1 MKYYHPR
8 FLFRRYEIMRLVRK
22 SELFLEIG
30 PGDLGLAMELTSKF
44 TAGTLI
50 DFNTTDVK
58 QIYDGL
64 PAAYKERL
72 TLIIADFSQYD
83 WLESSFDCVLA
94 CEVLEHIENDRLF
107 LQRTI
112 DLLRGGGQLIVSV
125 PARQKYWSVDDVI
138 VGHYRRYE
146 KRELYEKLT
155 EAGYAQIRI
164 ISYGFPFQNLIR
176 LGRIALARFQYK
188 EKGNWEKKQQ
198 SQQSA
203 FMVKRK
209 SYINLIGLLLNK
221 YTIYPFCVIASLF
234 NQLDLAEGYV
244 VSAIKPVIPSV
255 KSHD

>member
-8 FLFRRYEIMRLVRK
+8 FLFRKYEIMRLVGK
-22 SELFLEIG
+22 GECFLEIG
-30 PGDLGLAMELTSKF
+30 PGDLGLAVELVSRF
-44 TAGTLI
+44 TVGTLI
-50 DFNTTDVK
+50 DFNTTDVQ
-58 QIYDGL
+58 QIYDEL
-64 PAAYKERL
+64 PIAYKQRL

-83 WLESSFDCVLA
+83 SLESSFDCVVA

-107 LQRTI
+107 LQRTAK
-112 DLLRGGGQLIVSV
+112 LLKQGGQLILSV

-155 EAGYAQIRI
+155 EAGYSQINI

-176 LGRIALARFQYK
+176 LGRIALAKFQYK
-188 EKGNWEKKQQ
+188 EKANWGKRKQ

-209 SYINLIGLLLNK
+209 SYINLIGFLLNK
-221 YTIYPFCVIASLF
+221 YTLFPFCVIASLF
-234 NQLDLAEGYV
+234 NKIDLAEGYV
-244 VSAIKPVIPSV
+244 VSATKRSIAG
-255 KSHD
+255 